1 MILDNRLIVQAV
13 NNLSTYIHTKNS
25 AISETQKSEVYTLC
39 IKSTYNQGEKII
51 YTLEKSVIQSI
62 IYNSNT

>member
-1 MILDNRLIVQAV
+1 M
-13 NNLSTYIHTKNS
+13 YIYTKNS